1 MVTWR
6 ALLTN
11 PLCVWEATAADHV
24 YIRPFF
30 FPLHTLCLCC
40 SLAAPRWTRQQQW
53 KSLSTTHT
61 AQKSPQR
68 RSTHI
73 YYTYTNAAA
82 ITPLKIGEQLQ
93 VSGPQLRPNSNSHTA
108 KTQAIREN
116 PIVPTPPHTR
126 LHMPDGTGHRHSVMD
141 KPNSSLTLRT
151 LDLLAPLSNTAY
163 CLGASSSHNKYNEK
177 KLPQVHSVSYTRRLS
192 EEGPNFDDHR
202 KVPPRDAHRPKRS
215 GTIIAYAI

>member
-1 MVTWR
+1 MCVGSHCSRPCIHTP
-6 ALLTN
+6 LLLSSSHLVCVLFLGST
-11 PLCVWEATAADHV
+11 PLDATTTTMEK
-24 YIRPFF
+24 PFNH
-30 FPLHTLCLCC
+30 PHGAEKPTATLHT
-40 SLAAPRWTRQQQW
+40 
-53 KSLSTTHT
+53 H
-61 AQKSPQR
+61 
-68 RSTHI
+68 THI

-93 VSGPQLRPNSNSHTA
+93 VSGPQFRPNSNSHTA

-116 PIVPTPPHTR
+116 PIVPTPPHIR